1 MKFSDVKLHLIRSLV
16 ISLVLF
22 FYYCTLLLYLKN
34 QNIGY
39 ILITFAILLILVTFI
54 RASLLHPLNKIWMR
68 IGILLGN
75 LISPIILGIIFFG
88 MFAPYSIIMKI
99 IGFIEL
105 RLKQR
110 KNKCYWINRSQNL
123 IQTDFKTIL
132 ANHQ

>member
-1 MKFSDVKLHLIRSLV
+1 MLNCHLIRSLV

-22 FYYCTLLLYLKN
+22 FIIALYFFYLKN

-99 IGFIEL
+99 IGRDEL

-110 KNKCYWINRSQNL
+110 KNKCYWINRSQNF
-123 IQTDFKTIL
+123 IQTDFKK
-132 ANHQ
+132 QF